1 MRSLLGGFSFAGTY
15 GWESGPEATVRSSV
29 DSNLNGDN
37 AGDRAIIN
45 PNGVRGTASTVTPL
59 LKTCTAFNGAGTCA
73 QSADFRTVGYLVNNL
88 NAQYIQA
95 GTGTIA
101 TGGRN
106 TLPLPGINNL
116 DFSIFKNFQLYEK
129 RCRGCCPDQ
138 QSGNQSVRDW
148 AKPLSLQPS

>member
-37 AGDRAIIN
+37 AG
-45 PNGVRGTASTVTPL
+45 GRGTASTVTPL